1 MALAERSSA
10 YVSSK
15 RAETDNKPLS
25 ASSFA
30 VAERADRRRG
40 TASFVESDRRGA

>member
-10 YVSSK
+10 HVSSN
-15 RAETDNKPLS
+15 RAETDNKQPS
-25 ASSFA
+25 ASYFA

-40 TASFVESDRRGA
+40 TASLVESDRRGA